1 MTTIFYNEG
10 KIKGAQF
17 ANNIKNM
24 NKDTKH
30 VYIEIDNEK
39 KKVYNLICDQ
49 NNCASID
56 PDLKTI
62 YFHSRAKIYKQEI
75 NLFL

>member
-1 MTTIFYNEG
+1 
-10 KIKGAQF
+10 
-17 ANNIKNM
+17 M